1 MSYHESLT
9 SEQVT
14 VNPVSKAVTNYQY
27 EQSVNDKKRRI
38 FLIKPIY
45 LNVVFDD
52 LEEMMT
58 YKKVSTQYV
67 SESMKRADNIRLFE

>member
-27 EQSVNDKKRRI
+27 EQDVNDKKRRI

-52 LEEMMT
+52 LEEMMQ
-58 YKKVSTQYV
+58 YKKGSTQYV